1 MYDALLNGAALFP
14 FDFRADG
21 VKLAAWILDERITI
35 YQSGPLVF
43 RQWVDALNGPEPF
56 PDLRLIRLSGMAMNA
71 EDVARYRSHFSPD
84 CLLVHVLGT
93 SEAGTI
99 PHYFIDKSSK
109 LSESPV
115 PVGYSLGDSKVLV
128 VDESGRR
135 AEAGVVGEI
144 TIQSRYLAC
153 GYWRNAELTDEKFLP
168 DPEGGEERLYL
179 TGDLGRMSADGCL
192 YHLGRKDFRVKI
204 RGYSVEISEIEGTLR
219 EHPAIKEVVVISGA
233 DAKGE
238 PQLIAYLVPAIAT
251 ELTAS
256 ALRNYLIDKLPEYM
270 VPSIFVTFAGDAI
283 DAQW

>member
-1 MYDALLNGAALFP
+1 M
-14 FDFRADG
+14 
-21 VKLAAWILDERITI
+21 
-35 YQSGPLVF
+35 S
-43 RQWVDALNGPEPF
+43 
-56 PDLRLIRLSGMAMNA
+56 A
-71 EDVARYRSHFSPD
+71 EDLARYRSHFSPD

-99 PHYFIDKSSK
+99 PHYFIDKRSK
-109 LSESPV
+109 VSESPM
-115 PVGYSLGDSKVLV
+115 PVGYSVGDSKVFV

-135 AEAGVVGEI
+135 AEPEVLGEI
-144 TIQSRYLAC
+144 AIRSRYLVC
-153 GYWRNAELTDEKFLP
+153 GYWRNAELTNEKFLP

-251 ELTAS
+251 EPNGKRFA
-256 ALRNYLIDKLPEYM
+256 KL
-270 VPSIFVTFAGDAI
+270 FDR
-283 DAQW
+283 